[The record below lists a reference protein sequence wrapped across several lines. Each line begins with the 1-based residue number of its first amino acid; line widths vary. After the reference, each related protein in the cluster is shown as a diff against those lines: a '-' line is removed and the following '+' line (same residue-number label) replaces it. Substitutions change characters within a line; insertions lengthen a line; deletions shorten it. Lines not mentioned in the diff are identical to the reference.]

1 MAIPYG
7 LLPSSAVFVPFIG
20 CEISVCSL
28 HLRSD
33 SKIVSA
39 LNAPACPPSPARTR
53 AKLGG
58 PPPRTDELRKPEA
71 QLRRRT
77 RCHGRRT
84 KWTPFSVCQCSSD
97 SFCERP
103 AARPPLPLR
112 FVVPGRD
119 VLFCGESNGLLFRP
133 GRPRVDELGPTA
145 SRSQGP
151 ELARPLPLRRRA
163 PNSARLLIGC
173 TDVDNRKHS
182 PQNVGVLT
190 GGTGTSFSR

>member
-1 MAIPYG
+1 M
-7 LLPSSAVFVPFIG
+7 
-20 CEISVCSL
+20 
-28 HLRSD
+28 
-33 SKIVSA
+33 SA

-58 PPPRTDELRKPEA
+58 PPPRMGKLRKPEA
-71 QLRRRT
+71 QLRARA
-77 RCHGRRT
+77 RCHGRHR

-119 VLFCGESNGLLFRP
+119 ILFCGESNGVLFRP
-133 GRPRVDELGPTA
+133 GRSRVDELGPTA
-145 SRSQGP
+145 SCSQTP
-151 ELARPLPLRRRA
+151 TLARPLPLRRRA

-173 TDVDNRKHS
+173 TDVENRKRS
-182 PQNVGVLT
+182 PQNAGVLT
-190 GGTGTSFSR
+190 GGARMSFPAKMAEWRAGGKSACLLHCLQAIGRPRR